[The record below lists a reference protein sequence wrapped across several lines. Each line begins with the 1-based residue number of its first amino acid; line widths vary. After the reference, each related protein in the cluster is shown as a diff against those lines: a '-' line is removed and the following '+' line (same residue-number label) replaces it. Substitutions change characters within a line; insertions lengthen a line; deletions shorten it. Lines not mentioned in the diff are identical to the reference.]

1 MAWDIYMNTSFPG
14 KLLIIPSNVR
24 LGWKC
29 LTVTSAPGL
38 LVNYKGKSFII

>member
-1 MAWDIYMNTSFPG
+1 MDWDIYMNTSFPG

-29 LTVTSAPGL
+29 LTVTSAPG
-38 LVNYKGKSFII
+38 YW